1 MKYISL
7 LLWGLI
13 ISFSL
18 SAQLPKRTINLSG
31 SINDKYAI
39 LMTLTIQGEKVI
51 GFYYYD
57 KYKSKIL
64 LEGEIKD
71 NKVVLNESPGYESE
85 FEIGFMGDLDD
96 KSFSGIW
103 TNKPQNKTMK
113 FNTLIYADNTISQ
126 NIKASEIEGRYES
139 NINSEKYLGSVEL
152 EHIADNTFAFSISNG
167 TESGCAGYLK
177 GLIELTDFKEG
188 NYAVENCEEIQFVF
202 SNQMLNLTEKNC
214 DYHGMN
220 CPFEGSYKKETH
232 NK

>member
-18 SAQLPKRTINLSG
+18 SAQLNKRTINLSG
-31 SINDKYAI
+31 SIDDKYAI

-103 TNKPQNKTMK
+103 TDKSQNKTMK
-113 FNTLIYADNTISQ
+113 LNTLIYANNTISQ
-126 NIKASEIEGRYES
+126 DIKVSEIEGRYES
-139 NINSEKYLGSVEL
+139 NHNSEKYLGAVEL
-152 EHIADNTFAFSISNG
+152 EHIADNIFTFNISNG
-167 TESGCAGYLK
+167 TESGCVGYLK
-177 GLIELTDFKEG
+177 GLIELTNLKEG
-188 NYAVENCEEIQFVF
+188 IYAGENCKEIQFAF
-202 SNQMLNLTEKNC
+202 SNQMLILTEKNC

-220 CPFEGSYKKETH
+220 CPFEGSYKKVTH